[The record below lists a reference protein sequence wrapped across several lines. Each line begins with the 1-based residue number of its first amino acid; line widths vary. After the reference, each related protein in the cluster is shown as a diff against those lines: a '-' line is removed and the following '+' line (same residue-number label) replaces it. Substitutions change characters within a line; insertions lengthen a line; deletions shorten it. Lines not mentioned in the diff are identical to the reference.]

1 MRMLRETSDF
11 GRIGQGQ
18 SENLILSIWQCYLAV
33 CHFWCPYSQPS
44 QKPLRTS
51 QRIESTQPPCLDLQR
66 NSADSAVKISS
77 TKSVVWPPRRRVPGC
92 NKMAIK
98 DAWRF
103 DKSQWALKAGIASA
117 LVLATIIWYA
127 LECGPVF

>member
-1 MRMLRETSDF
+1 MILD
-11 GRIGQGQ
+11 
-18 SENLILSIWQCYLAV
+18 LILASRHALGLRFWLVLA
-33 CHFWCPYSQPS
+33 HQKRKSRRSQPAY
-44 QKPLRTS
+44 RV
-51 QRIESTQPPCLDLQR
+51 
-66 NSADSAVKISS
+66 SATHLLGYAAIRAARRDSAVKFSS

>member
-1 MRMLRETSDF
+1 MWRKTGLRA
-11 GRIGQGQ
+11 GG
-18 SENLILSIWQCYLAV
+18 
-33 CHFWCPYSQPS
+33 
-44 QKPLRTS
+44 
-51 QRIESTQPPCLDLQR
+51 TQTVQ
-66 NSADSAVKISS
+66 
-77 TKSVVWPPRRRVPGC
+77 
-92 NKMAIK
+92 MAIK

>member
-1 MRMLRETSDF
+1 MLRETSDF

-18 SENLILSIWQCYLAV
+18 SENLILALGKSLPSFGVRTDQEGKTFCV
-33 CHFWCPYSQPS
+33 QPAHS
-44 QKPLRTS
+44 LSSTFILGSP
-51 QRIESTQPPCLDLQR
+51 RICAAR
-66 NSADSAVKISS
+66 RDSAVKFSS

-127 LECGPVF
+127 LECGSVF